1 MKHPCE
7 RIKVVRRVKKQ
18 LLIVNN
24 NMHIGGV
31 QHALVN
37 LLRCVH
43 EQYDVTLAL
52 FHPAGDLMAEIPV
65 DVKVL
70 PVQSAYRFLGMTRTD
85 ARNDWR
91 NRLGRSF
98 YAAVCRLLGR
108 DCAVS
113 LMALGQKELT
123 GYDAV
128 ISYLHDAGDRVFY
141 GGCNDFVL
149 RHVTAKKKY
158 AFLHC
163 DFLQS
168 GANTPKNKARY
179 ARFCRIA
186 ACSEGCR
193 KAFLAACPELADKTM
208 VVQNCQDFAGILE
221 KTKGQEISLPKDCF
235 NLLTVARMGREK
247 GIARAIQALAA
258 LRSIRMPYHYYV
270 IGDGRE
276 RAEVERLIQQYGLQQ
291 RVTLLG
297 EMANPYGYM
306 KAADLLFIPSV
317 SEAAPL
323 VIGEAACLGLP
334 ILTTETTSAWDMVD
348 AAGLGWVCE
357 NSVTGMTDELERL
370 LQDVSVVAE
379 KKAYIEQLQF
389 ANTQAATQ
397 FAQMI
402 DEE

>member
-1 MKHPCE
+1 MG
-7 RIKVVRRVKKQ
+7 KKQ

-52 FHPAGDLMAEIPV
+52 FHPAGDLMAEIPA

-70 PVQSAYRFLGMTRTD
+70 PVRSAYRFLGMTGAD
-85 ARNDWR
+85 VRNDWR

-98 YAAVCRLLGR
+98 FAAVCRLLGR
-108 DCAVS
+108 NCAVS
-113 LMALGQKELT
+113 LMALGQKKLT

-128 ISYLHDAGDRVFY
+128 ISYLHDAGDSMFY

-149 RHVTAKKKY
+149 RHVTAQKKY

-163 DFLQS
+163 DFLLS

-179 ARFCRIA
+179 AQFDRIA

-193 KAFLAACPELADKTM
+193 KAFLTACPELADKTM
-208 VVQNCQDFAGILE
+208 VVQNCQDFAAIRE
-221 KTKGQEISLPKDCF
+221 KAKEQAISLPKERF
-235 NLLTVARMGREK
+235 NLLTVARLGREK
-247 GIARAIQALAA
+247 GVTRAIEALAA
-258 LRSIRMPYHYYV
+258 MKEAGMPYHYYV

-276 RAEVERLIQQYGLQQ
+276 RSEVESLIQQYGLQQ

-306 KAADLLFIPSV
+306 KAADLLLIPSV

-334 ILTTETTSAWDMVD
+334 ILTTETTSARDMVD
-348 AAGLGWVCE
+348 AAGLGWVCP
-357 NSVTGMTDELERL
+357 NTVAGMTAALERL
-370 LQDVSVVAE
+370 LQDVSVVDE

-389 ANTQAATQ
+389 ANRQAAAQ